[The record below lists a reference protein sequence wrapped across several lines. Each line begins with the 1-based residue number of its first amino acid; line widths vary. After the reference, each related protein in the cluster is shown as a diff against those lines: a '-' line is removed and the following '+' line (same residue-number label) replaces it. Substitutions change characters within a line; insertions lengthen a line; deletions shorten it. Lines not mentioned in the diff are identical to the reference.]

1 MMTDGI
7 LTDVQI
13 AALTPAERRE
23 LIIRLQAPLRE
34 VIDPVLLNR
43 IRRARLSLM
52 IGCSIAMIPWLV
64 YLSLTLPEN
73 YVAHNWPATWVGFDI
88 LLVAFMVATAVLGY
102 LRRQLLLFTAFTSG
116 VLLICDAWFDL
127 MTAGPNDL
135 WLSVVTAFGIELPLA
150 IFMITGAQ
158 RIMRLTMMRLWKLD
172 PGCGCGSCR
181 CFRKSVQ
188 AWVGEFVDQRG
199 QLIDELVGLKSDV
212 TGQPCADGLR
222 DTAHREVRPRFDAVV
237 CRHPQRRPGMLAGQ
251 HGEQRC

>member
-13 AALTPAERRE
+13 AALTSAQRRE
-23 LIIRLQAPLRE
+23 LIIRLQAPLRD

-43 IRRARLSLM
+43 MRRARLSLM
-52 IGCSIAMIPWLV
+52 IAGSIAMIPWLV

-73 YVAHNWPATWVGFDI
+73 YVAHNWLATWVGFDI

-102 LRRQLLLFTAFTSG
+102 LRRQLLLFAAFTSG

-172 PGCGCGSCR
+172 PGMR
-181 CFRKSVQ
+181 L
-188 AWVGEFVDQRG
+188 W
-199 QLIDELVGLKSDV
+199 QLPLF
-212 TGQPCADGLR
+212 P
-222 DTAHREVRPRFDAVV
+222 
-237 CRHPQRRPGMLAGQ
+237 
-251 HGEQRC
+251 